1 MITEE
6 ELKIIKQFIDNYET
20 IMNKYEEY
28 RSINDS
34 IRKNIIFQKYNNSES
49 NTDIINYDMISQ
61 ELKKQTDEYRKKFLI
76 EQIKTIEKDIN
87 VLEQYKA
94 IGIEEKYIEL
104 YCGNLSEYFE
114 TNQTEE
120 EPETKIYKPK
130 EEILEK
136 DYYYNKQTTI
146 TQIYIRIK
154 YIHDFYNE
162 ENNNKFFLSKDFVE
176 KNIEFFKRFKKVLI
190 TYNRENQNFI
200 NKLSMIQKTNEQKQK
215 TK

>member
-104 YCGNLSEYFE
+104 YL
-114 TNQTEE
+114 
-120 EPETKIYKPK
+120 
-130 EEILEK
+130 
-136 DYYYNKQTTI
+136 
-146 TQIYIRIK
+146 R
-154 YIHDFYNE
+154 
-162 ENNNKFFLSKDFVE
+162 
-176 KNIEFFKRFKKVLI
+176 
-190 TYNRENQNFI
+190 
-200 NKLSMIQKTNEQKQK
+200 KLKLFCL
-215 TK
+215 